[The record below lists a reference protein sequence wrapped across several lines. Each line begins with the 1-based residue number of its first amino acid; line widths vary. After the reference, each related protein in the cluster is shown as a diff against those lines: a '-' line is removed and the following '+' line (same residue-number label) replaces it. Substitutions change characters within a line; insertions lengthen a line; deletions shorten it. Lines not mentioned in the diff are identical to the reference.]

1 MLWFPCWLFRLSAG
15 LLNNKDEFSYFLQ
28 EDKCWGKMLPA
39 DDLSRVRKS
48 LIKSAID
55 FFLCAYVAT
64 FCTLCGN
71 VTHSRS
77 SSSPWR
83 RCCSA

>member
-39 DDLSRVRKS
+39 DDLSRIRIS

-55 FFLCAYVAT
+55 FLSVL
-64 FCTLCGN
+64 TLHDYCRMIGKLL
-71 VTHSRS
+71 S
-77 SSSPWR
+77 
-83 RCCSA
+83 C